1 MPAYDTG
8 PVLPAVSLRE
18 LVGRSD
24 LGLRQVGGPRRD
36 VAISLVHTSEM
47 DDPLPYLLGGE
58 LILSAGV
65 RFPGPDGSDAA
76 PHGDLRGGAGG
87 GAGDASGGASPPW
100 DRYVARAV
108 EGGAAALGFGLAP
121 VHDETPRSLVEAC
134 DRHGLPLLEV
144 PRGTRFA
151 SVERAV
157 WQALTEAR
165 HRELRR
171 VAEAQASLATAA
183 ARPDPVPAVL
193 RQTARRLDAWAVLLD
208 ADGAELHAA
217 GRRPPAAAREALVSL
232 AAALGPR
239 RTGPVPGTLPGAG
252 AGAGPS
258 AAAAHG
264 AGAGSRTGSRTGHG
278 PGTGAGPGAA
288 AGADAGA
295 APLSASGT
303 AAGLQL
309 AVYALPGPVS
319 GRARPALGV
328 VSRRREPADGT
339 IAGVAAVLLSLLTGP
354 RHRAAGLPA
363 RSALVRLLLGG
374 PPEDAAALLHPGRW
388 QVVRARRRGP
398 HRPYGTGT
406 GTGTGT
412 AAAPPG
418 TPTSTPGPPAADALA
433 ADALGDALG
442 TALVDRTG
450 DGGVRALLPEEGAGA
465 AVAELPGWTIGV
477 SAPAGPADLAA
488 ADLQAE
494 RALRRAV
501 ADRRPLVRH
510 RPQDAG
516 LTALLPAEEAAA
528 AAAGLLAPLAGAPSL
543 LETLRTWLSLHGSWD
558 RTAVALG
565 VHRNT
570 VRKRIARTGELLDAD
585 LNDADVRTEL
595 WLALRCLPAQPPPH
609 PR

>member
-1 MPAYDTG
+1 MPAHDTG

-76 PHGDLRGGAGG
+76 PHGDLRG
-87 GAGDASGGASPPW
+87 AGDASDGASPHW

-134 DRHGLPLLEV
+134 DRYGLPLLEV

-239 RTGPVPGTLPGAG
+239 RTGPETGAG
-252 AGAGPS
+252 AGTVA
-258 AAAAHG
+258 
-264 AGAGSRTGSRTGHG
+264 
-278 PGTGAGPGAA
+278 GAA
-288 AGADAGA
+288 AGADAGV

-309 AVYALPGPVS
+309 AVYALPGPAS

-374 PPEDAAALLHPGRW
+374 PPEDAAVLLHPGRW

-398 HRPYGTGT
+398 HRPYDTGGGTGT
-406 GTGTGT
+406 GTGTRTGTGT

-418 TPTSTPGPPAADALA
+418 TPTPGPPAADALA

-442 TALVDRTG
+442 TALVDRTR
-450 DGGVRALLPEEGAGA
+450 DGGVRALLPEEGTGA
-465 AVAELPGWTIGV
+465 AVTELPGWTIGV

-516 LTALLPAEEAAA
+516 LTALLPAEESAA
-528 AAAGLLAPLAGAPSL
+528 AAAGLLAPLSGAPAL

-585 LNDADVRTEL
+585 LGDADVRTEL